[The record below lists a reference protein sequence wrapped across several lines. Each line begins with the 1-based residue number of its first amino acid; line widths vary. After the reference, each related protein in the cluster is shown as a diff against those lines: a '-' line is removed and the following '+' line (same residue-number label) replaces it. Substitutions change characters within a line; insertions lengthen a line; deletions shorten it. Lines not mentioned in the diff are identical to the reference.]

1 MTPIYTGGKRG
12 PLSLILTFPPPPPP
26 CHICKAKERTA
37 SSSFDAVLSDRRICW
52 HGSSGEER
60 ERRGSKMGNFF
71 YQARKEEGERERWRI
86 EETLLSHRVMPHSPA
101 LLPSLVFSLS
111 SQHPFPPYHFS
122 FSIAVFP
129 LIFAFFSPSSF
140 LRSLVQWNHLRPQS
154 SPFPKLSFLVS
165 SIVERGGREKSRSH
179 SVWP

>member
-12 PLSLILTFPPPPPP
+12 PLSLILTFPPPPPSPSPPP

-86 EETLLSHRVMPHSPA
+86 EETLLSHRVMPRSPA

-111 SQHPFPPYHFS
+111 LFSASFFPPYHFS

-129 LIFAFFSPSSF
+129 LIFAFFFTIFLSSF
-140 LRSLVQWNHLRPQS
+140 
-154 SPFPKLSFLVS
+154 
-165 SIVERGGREKSRSH
+165 SRSVESSSS
-179 SVWP
+179 SVFTLSKALLPC